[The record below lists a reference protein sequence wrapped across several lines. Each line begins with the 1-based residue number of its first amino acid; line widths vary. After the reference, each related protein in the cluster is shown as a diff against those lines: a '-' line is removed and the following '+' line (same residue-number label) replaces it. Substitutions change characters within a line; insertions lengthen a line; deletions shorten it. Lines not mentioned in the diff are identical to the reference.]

1 MYIYIFHINPD
12 EFIITFNL
20 ANNNYLFHVYLFIKY
35 DYIYSLKHFYKTLQ
49 HLKLQS
55 NHL

>member
-20 ANNNYLFHVYLFIKY
+20 ANNNYLFHVYLFVKY
-35 DYIYSLKHFYKTLQ
+35 DYILLIEAFL
-49 HLKLQS
+49 
-55 NHL
+55 